1 MAKSHS
7 RRAVL
12 KQAAVATAGLG
23 ALSLSGRS
31 PFSFTGSTFAAD
43 HPAIGTYP
51 AGSEGSSVFIGIAV
65 PRTGT
70 YAVQGE
76 DELKGYQLA
85 VEHINSGHE
94 LIKKISPKTTKG
106 VLGKEVKYGVADS
119 EAKPNTAVQA
129 QSRFI
134 TENKAVLLTGSTS
147 SAVAVALNKLAQ
159 REKVLYVAG
168 ISGSNDTTG
177 KDCVRYGF
185 RQCFYG
191 QTAAAAI
198 GPLMLKTF
206 GKDKKAA
213 YLTPDYTYGHT
224 VQHSMEDYLN
234 KNGGWSTVTNQ
245 VAPLGAP
252 DYSTYLLNVANSG
265 ADFLLNINWGHDAV
279 LSIQQAKQFGI
290 LDKMQLVVP
299 YQTPFLAREAGGG
312 LMAGVLA
319 ATDFWW
325 TLEDKFPLA
334 KMFVEAFDKKYGYK
348 PEWGANNAY
357 MEFALWAEAV
367 ENAGSFY
374 PPDVIKSYEAGRKIQ
389 STVGEVYFRA
399 ADHQLVRPVVIVRGK
414 KPNDMKNKEDFY
426 EVVEIVPGESLMQKP
441 DAFGC
446 QLGDYT

>member
-1 MAKSHS
+1 MGSHSTAKPS

-12 KQAAVATAGLG
+12 RAGGGMLAAA
-23 ALSLSGRS
+23 ALPRLA
-31 PFSFTGSTFAAD
+31 FAAD
-43 HPAIGTYP
+43 NEPPIGTWP
-51 AGSEGSSVFIGIAV
+51 AGSSGSSVFIGITV

-76 DELKGYQLA
+76 DELKGYELA
-85 VEHINSGHE
+85 VEHINSGHP

-119 EAKPNTAVQA
+119 EAKPNTAVQE
-129 QSRFI
+129 QQRFI
-134 TENKAVLLTGSTS
+134 SENKAVLMTGSTS
-147 SAVAVALNKLAQ
+147 SAVAVALNKLAE

-198 GPLMLKTF
+198 GPVLLKAF
-206 GKDKKAA
+206 GKGKKAA

-234 KNGGWSTVTNQ
+234 KQGGWTTATNQ

-252 DYSTYLLNVANSG
+252 DYSSYLLNIANSG
-265 ADFLLNINWGHDAV
+265 ADVLLNINWGHDAV
-279 LSIQQAKQFGI
+279 LSTQQAKQFGI
-290 LDKMQLVVP
+290 LDKQKLAIP
-299 YQTPFLAREAGGG
+299 YQTPFLAREVGAEV
-312 LMAGVLA
+312 MAGVYA

-325 TLEDKFPLA
+325 TLEDKYPLA
-334 KMFVEAFDKKYGYK
+334 KMFVEAFEKKYGYK
-348 PEWGANNAY
+348 PEWGAENAY
-357 MEFALWAEAV
+357 MEFAMWAEAV
-367 ENAGSFY
+367 ERAGTFY
-374 PPDVIKSYEAGRKIQ
+374 PPAVIKAFEAGQHIQ
-389 STVGEVYFRA
+389 SMVGEVYIRG
-399 ADHQLVRPVVIVRGK
+399 ADHQLVRPVIIVRGK
-414 KPNDMKNKEDFY
+414 KPSDMKNKEDFW
-426 EVVEIVPGESLMQKP
+426 EVVEIIPGEGLMQAP

-446 QLGDYT
+446 NLGPYT